1 MADFVHLHLHTLYSL
16 LDGAIR
22 IKDLLATVKAKGMT
36 SVAVTDHGNL
46 FGALDFYRQ
55 ARAAGVKP
63 ILGLEA
69 YVAGEKGRTDRSER
83 IGRHLILL
91 ARNAEGWANLR
102 YLSSMAFTEGY
113 YYDPRIDKQLLRDH
127 SRGLVGL
134 TACLAGEVPRLCRHG
149 DMDGARRVAR
159 EYKEIFEP
167 GCFFLEVQSNGMKE
181 QLEVNARL
189 AELGESEAIP
199 LAATADAHYVKREDA
214 KAHEVLMCI
223 ASGKS
228 FSDPK
233 RLRHDTDGLFIT
245 SAGDMAA
252 ALPGLGEAIANT
264 VRIADMCNVELR
276 LGENHLPQFQVPDDL
291 SASEYMTR
299 LARDGLA
306 RRFREIDGRYAF
318 DPDTYRARL
327 DMELDVIQKMGFAG
341 YFLIVQ
347 DFINWAKRHAIPVG
361 PGRGSGTGS
370 IVAWSLRITDL
381 DPLRWNLL
389 FERFLNPERVSM
401 PDFDVDFCQNRRDEV
416 IRYVTDK
423 YGKDNV
429 GQIITFGSLKAR
441 SVIRDVVRVMG
452 LPFLEGDR
460 IAKLVPEPVQGKTPP
475 LKDLIFGS
483 EKTAAEPRLKA
494 LYDAPSVLHSFVGPD
509 GRQQQ
514 VTEKD
519 ILDIAMS
526 LEGLNRQSGLHAA
539 GVVIAGE
546 PLWEHV
552 PVTKDPESSQ
562 LVSQFAKDELEAAGL
577 VKFDFLGLKT
587 LTVIDDAI
595 RLIRQNDPGR
605 AELTADR
612 IPIDDAAVYELIS
625 RGDTAGVFQMESSGF
640 TEMVIKMK
648 PSRFEDIIAA
658 GALYR
663 PGPLDQKLEDGRT
676 MVDVYI
682 DRKHGRDK
690 VTYPHPQLEP
700 ILADTYGVIVYQEQ
714 VMQIS
719 QVLAGYSLG
728 HADLLRR
735 AMGKKKA
742 EVMAKERSGFLEGCQ
757 RNGIDAGVAGGIFD
771 LMEKFAAYGFNK
783 SHSAAYGLLT
793 VQTAWLKAHY
803 PVEFT
808 AALISSEASNTD
820 KVVLHISE
828 ARQSG
833 IEVLPPDVNASQS
846 AFSAIVDRAGGA
858 GEQERPASPLAP
870 RQPGPAAPASG
881 SIPPLAQKGAIR
893 FGLGAVKGVGDSAV
907 QAILAAREE
916 GGPFTGLFDLAA
928 RVDSRKINKKVVE
941 ALVKCGAFDFE
952 GVPRWQLFHGIEAAF
967 AAGSAAQAD
976 RLSGQKSLF
985 GGLADAVEVKPRYP
999 AAGDMVGEVR
1009 VEEWPERVR
1018 LSFEKE
1024 ALGFYL
1030 TGHPLQGSEREARRY
1045 ASCTCAQTATKR
1057 QGDKVTVVGVVA
1069 SLREKTSKE
1078 KGTRFGFFTLEDLTG
1093 TAEVICWSSRPAQG
1107 GRPAQKGWS
1116 DWEHVVKGDAPIVV
1130 HGQIRMN
1137 TRDEEHPRA
1146 EITAIDVQFLA
1157 DVRNQKTSEVALRID
1172 ADLLAVERIE
1182 ELKAL
1187 LGRHPGSCGVMVRAV
1202 IPGEAEA
1209 TLRIPSKVSP
1219 RDEFLEAARRLGFEV
1234 ELS

>member
-1 MADFVHLHLHTLYSL
+1 MADFAHLHLHTLYSL

-46 FGALDFYRQ
+46 FGAVDFYKQ
-55 ARAAGVKP
+55 AKAAGVKP

-69 YVAGEKGRTDRSER
+69 YVAGEKGRLDRSER
-83 IGRHLILL
+83 VGRHLILL
-91 ARNAEGWANLR
+91 AKNAEGWRNLR

-113 YYDPRIDKQLLRDH
+113 YYDPRIDKALLKDH
-127 SRGLVGL
+127 AQGLVGL
-134 TACLAGEVPRLCRHG
+134 TACLAGEVPRLCRQG
-149 DMDGARRVAR
+149 DMDGARKAAR

-167 GCFFLEVQSNGMKE
+167 GSFFLEVQSNGMKE

-189 AELGESEAIP
+189 SELAESEGIP
-199 LAATADAHYVKREDA
+199 LVATADAHYVKREDA

-223 ASGKS
+223 ASGKT

-233 RLRHDTDGLFIT
+233 RLRHETDGLYIT
-245 SAGDMAA
+245 SADDMVR
-252 ALPGLGEAIANT
+252 ALPGMREAIDNT
-264 VRIADMCNVELR
+264 LRIAEMCNVELE
-276 LGENHLPQFQVPDDL
+276 LGKNYLPQFQLP
-291 SASEYMTR
+291 
-299 LARDGLA
+299 DGLSEA
-306 RRFREIDGRYAF
+306 EFAAKLALEGLDRRFREIGDHYPLDR
-318 DPDTYRARL
+318 DVYRARL
-327 DMELDVIQKMGFAG
+327 EMELSVIQKMGFAG

-347 DFINWAKRHAIPVG
+347 DFINWAKRHDIPVG
-361 PGRGSGTGS
+361 PGRGSGAGS
-370 IVAWSLRITDL
+370 IVAWALRITDL

-423 YGKDNV
+423 YGKENV

-452 LPFLEGDR
+452 LPFSEGDR

-475 LKDLIFGS
+475 LKECI
-483 EKTAAEPRLKA
+483 EREPRLKEM
-494 LYDAPSVLHSFVGPD
+494 YDKPKVVHSFVD
-509 GRQQQ
+509 AQGRQQQ

-519 ILDIAMS
+519 ILDIALS

-539 GVVIAGE
+539 GVVIAGQ
-546 PLWEHV
+546 PLWEYV
-552 PVTKDPESSQ
+552 PVTKDANSGQ
-562 LVSQFAKDELEAAGL
+562 LVSQFAKDEAEAAGL

-595 RLIRQNDPGR
+595 RLIRQNHPEKAALSASDIPLDDP
-605 AELTADR
+605 
-612 IPIDDAAVYELIS
+612 AVYELIS

-640 TEMVIKMK
+640 TEMVMKMK
-648 PSRFEDIIAA
+648 PSRFEDVIAA

-690 VTYPHPQLEP
+690 VTYPHPKLEP

-728 HADLLRR
+728 RADLLRR

-742 EVMAKERSGFLEGCQ
+742 EVMAKERSGFLEGC
-757 RNGIDAGVAGGIFD
+757 NAGGIDGALAGGIFD

-793 VQTAWLKAHY
+793 VQTAWLKAHF
-803 PVEFT
+803 PVEFM

-833 IEVLPPDVNASQS
+833 IEVLQPDVNASVA
-846 AFSAIVDRAGGA
+846 AFSALPAEPGA
-858 GEQERPASPLAP
+858 KKKK
-870 RQPGPAAPASG
+870 
-881 SIPPLAQKGAIR
+881 KGQIR
-893 FGLGAVKGVGDSAV
+893 FGLGAVKGVGESAV
-907 QAILAAREE
+907 EAILKAREE
-916 GGPFTGLFDLAA
+916 GGAFKGLFDFAS
-928 RVDSRKINKKVVE
+928 RVDARRINKKVVE
-941 ALVKCGAFDFE
+941 ALVKAGAFDFE
-952 GVPRWQLFHGIEAAF
+952 GTARWQLFYGIDAAF
-967 AAGSAAQAD
+967 AAGSSAQAD
-976 RLSGQKSLF
+976 RLSGQSSLF
-985 GGLADAVEVKPRYP
+985 GAMAAPELKPRYP
-999 AAGDMVGEVR
+999 VPGDMVGEAR

-1018 LSFEKE
+1018 LAFEKE

-1030 TGHPLQGSEREARRY
+1030 TGHPLEGYEREARRY
-1045 ASCTCAQTATKR
+1045 ASCTCAQVAMKR
-1057 QGDKVTVVGVVA
+1057 QDDRVTVVGVVA
-1069 SLREKTSKE
+1069 SLREKQNKE

-1093 TAEVICWSSRPAQG
+1093 TTEVICWGSRPAQG
-1107 GRPAQKGWS
+1107 GRPAQKGWT
-1116 DWEHVVKGDAPIVV
+1116 DWEEIVKRDEPIIV

-1137 TRDEEHPRA
+1137 SRDEENPKA
-1146 EITAIDVQFLA
+1146 EITAIDIQLLA
-1157 DVRNQKTSEVALRID
+1157 QVRNQKTSEVALRID
-1172 ADLLAVERIE
+1172 AQLLAPERAK
-1182 ELKAL
+1182 ELRVL
-1187 LGRHPGSCGVMVRAV
+1187 LTRHPGSCAVTLRAV
-1202 IPGEAEA
+1202 IPTETETTVRVPLKVTPSDELLDA
-1209 TLRIPSKVSP
+1209 T
-1219 RDEFLEAARRLGFEV
+1219 RRLGFEV
-1234 ELS
+1234 ELH